1 MALNLNYEAEIYVDT
16 SGMSRAEW
24 LQARRAG
31 IGGSEASIIMG
42 VSPFATKR
50 DLYYDKRGIKPVS
63 QNPEEE
69 NWVAKAVGNR
79 LEELVAMIFS
89 QKTGLQVYPD
99 RNMYQ
104 HPLYPFMKAD
114 VDYIVIL
121 PDGTEAILEC
131 KTCNYNSQWKW
142 KDNQVPE
149 NYLWQG
155 RHYMAVKNCNTVF
168 FACLYGNNESEFIIR
183 RVERDLAL
191 EEELILTAQNFWSE
205 YVQKGIEPPYEEAPD
220 MVLESIR
227 KFTGEPDQDLPAVI
241 LRDEDDASLEQY
253 LVLAQEK
260 SEIDKRKRQIEK
272 EQKELSIPFI
282 TKMGTGCKAL
292 YQDGEK
298 TYQVTYNPTYRKTVN
313 KENIQ
318 RLENLYPEAYED
330 VVTESVSR
338 TFRVRKEAA

>member
-1 MALNLNYEAEIYVDT
+1 
-16 SGMSRAEW
+16 
-24 LQARRAG
+24 
-31 IGGSEASIIMG
+31 
-42 VSPFATKR
+42 
-50 DLYYDKRGIKPVS
+50 
-63 QNPEEE
+63 
-69 NWVAKAVGNR
+69 
-79 LEELVAMIFS
+79 
-89 QKTGLQVYPD
+89 
-99 RNMYQ
+99 MYQ

-241 LRDEDDASLEQY
+241 LRDEDAASLEQY

-338 TFRVRKEAA
+338 TFRVRKEAASVSYTHLDVYKRQALMRVVSNSVAQLAYIS